1 MKRQQ
6 QIKILCECA
15 MMVALATVLSMIK
28 IWEAPLGGSVTLFS
42 MVPILICGIVHGTKM
57 GLFSAFAYSLIQL
70 LLGIGT
76 VAYVP
81 DPLGIV
87 LCIFLDY
94 ILAFTV
100 LGLAGM
106 FGKKHFFKSEK
117 ANLYV
122 NIALGSFVAVMLR
135 FVFHI
140 LSGAVVWYSI
150 TKAGAWN
157 DAVFRYGK
165 WTYSLVYNGTF
176 MVPEIVLTLIAV
188 PVIVLLV
195 RMIWGK
201 LIKKRMAE

>member
-1 MKRQQ
+1 
-6 QIKILCECA
+6 

-28 IWEAPLGGSVTLFS
+28 VWEAPLGGSVTLFS
-42 MVPILICGIVHGTKM
+42 MVPILICGIVHGVKM
-57 GLFSAFAYSLIQL
+57 GLFSAFSYSLVQL

-81 DPLGIV
+81 DPVGIV
-87 LCIFLDY
+87 LCILLDY
-94 ILAFTV
+94 VLAFTA
-100 LGLAGM
+100 LGLAGILV
-106 FGKKHFFKSEK
+106 KRRFFQNEK
-117 ANLYV
+117 ASLCTS
-122 NIALGSFVAVMLR
+122 ISLGVLISVLLR
-135 FVFHI
+135 FVFHV

-165 WTYSLVYNGTF
+165 WTYSLVYNATF
-176 MVPEIVLTLIAV
+176 MVPEIILTMIAV

-201 LIKKRMAE
+201 FIKKRMAE

>member
-1 MKRQQ
+1 
-6 QIKILCECA
+6 
-15 MMVALATVLSMIK
+15 MVALATVLSLIK
-28 IWEAPLGGSVTLFS
+28 VWEAPLGGSVTLFS

-94 ILAFTV
+94 IFAFTV
-100 LGLAGM
+100 LGLAGI
-106 FGKKHFFKSEK
+106 FGKNRFFKSEK
-117 ANLYV
+117 VNLYT
-122 NIALGSFVAVMLR
+122 NIALGSLLAVLLR

-165 WTYSLVYNGTF
+165 WTYSLVYNGSF
-176 MVPEIVLTLIAV
+176 MLPEIVLTMIAI

-201 LIKKRMAE
+201 LVKKRMAE

>member
-1 MKRQQ
+1 
-6 QIKILCECA
+6 

-28 IWEAPLGGSVTLFS
+28 VWEAPLGGAVTLFS
-42 MVPILICGIVHGTKM
+42 MVPILICGIVHGVKM

-81 DPLGIV
+81 NPVGIV

-100 LGLAGM
+100 LGLAGI
-106 FGKKHFFKSEK
+106 FGKMHFFKNEK
-117 ANLYV
+117 VDLYT
-122 NIALGSFVAVMLR
+122 NIALGSLVVVILR
-135 FVFHI
+135 FVCHI
-140 LSGAVVWYSI
+140 LCGAVVWYSI

-165 WTYSLVYNGTF
+165 WTYSLVYNATF
-176 MVPEIVLTLIAV
+176 MVPEMILTMIAV

-201 LIKKRMAE
+201 VIKKSRAE

>member
-6 QIKILCECA
+6 QIKILCEAA
-15 MMVALATVLSMIK
+15 MMVALATVLSMVK
-28 IWEAPLGGSVTLFS
+28 VWEAPLGGSVTLFS
-42 MVPILICGIVHGTKM
+42 MVPILICSIVHGVKM
-57 GLFSAFAYSLIQL
+57 GLFSAFAYSLLQL

-87 LCIFLDY
+87 LCILLDY

-100 LGLAGM
+100 LGIAGILT
-106 FGKKHFFKSEK
+106 GRRLFKNEK
-117 ANLYV
+117 LNLYV
-122 NIALGSFVAVMLR
+122 GVTLGSLLAVILR
-135 FVFHI
+135 FVCHL

-150 TKAGAWN
+150 TKEGGWN

-165 WTYSLVYNGTF
+165 WAYSFVYNASF
-176 MVPEIVLTLIAV
+176 MLPEIILTMIAV
-188 PVIVLLV
+188 PLIVLLV

-201 LIKKRMAE
+201 VIKKRMQ

>member
-1 MKRQQ
+1 MKKQQ
-6 QIKILCECA
+6 QVKILCECA

-28 IWEAPLGGSVTLFS
+28 VWEAPLGGSVTLFS
-42 MVPILICGIVHGTKM
+42 MVPILICGIVHGVRM

-94 ILAFTV
+94 ILAFSV
-100 LGLAGM
+100 LGLAGIW
-106 FGKKHFFKSEK
+106 GKKRFFKSKK
-117 ANLYV
+117 ANLYAGV
-122 NIALGSFVAVMLR
+122 ALGSLLAVVLR
-135 FVFHI
+135 FVFHV

-165 WTYSLVYNGTF
+165 WTYSLVYNATF
-176 MVPEIVLTLIAV
+176 MVPEMVLTMIAV
-188 PVIVLLV
+188 PVIVLLI

-201 LIKKRMAE
+201 LLKNE

>member
-1 MKRQQ
+1 
-6 QIKILCECA
+6 
-15 MMVALATVLSMIK
+15 MMVALATVLSLIK
-28 IWEAPLGGSVTLFS
+28 VWEAPLGGSVTLFS

-94 ILAFTV
+94 IFAFTV
-100 LGLAGM
+100 LGLAGI
-106 FGKKHFFKSEK
+106 FGKNRFFKSEK
-117 ANLYV
+117 VNLYT
-122 NIALGSFVAVMLR
+122 NIALGSLLAVLLR

-165 WTYSLVYNGTF
+165 WTYSLVYNGSF
-176 MVPEIVLTLIAV
+176 MLPEIVLTMIAI

-201 LIKKRMAE
+201 LVKKRMAE

>member
-6 QIKILCECA
+6 QVKILCECA

-28 IWEAPLGGSVTLFS
+28 VWEAPLGGSVTLFS
-42 MVPILICGIVHGTKM
+42 MVPILICGIVHGVKM

-100 LGLAGM
+100 LGLAGI
-106 FGKKHFFKSEK
+106 FGKKRFFKNEK
-117 ANLYV
+117 ASLYT
-122 NIALGSFVAVMLR
+122 NIALGSLVCVLLR
-135 FVFHI
+135 FVCHI

-165 WTYSLVYNGTF
+165 WTYSLVYNATF
-176 MVPEIVLTLIAV
+176 MVPEMILTMIAV

-201 LIKKRMAE
+201 VMKKRMAE

>member
-1 MKRQQ
+1 
-6 QIKILCECA
+6 
-15 MMVALATVLSMIK
+15 
-28 IWEAPLGGSVTLFS
+28 
-42 MVPILICGIVHGTKM
+42 M

-87 LCIFLDY
+87 LCILLDY
-94 ILAFTV
+94 IFAFTA
-100 LGLAGM
+100 LGVAGI
-106 FGKKHFFKSEK
+106 FTKKRFFQNDKV
-117 ANLYV
+117 NLYTGV
-122 NIALGSFVAVMLR
+122 TLGSFLAMLLR
-135 FVFHI
+135 FVFHV

-165 WTYSLVYNGTF
+165 WAYSLVYNATF
-176 MVPEIVLTLIAV
+176 MVPEMILTMIAV
-188 PVIVLLV
+188 PLIVLLV

-201 LIKKRMAE
+201 VVKKRMAE